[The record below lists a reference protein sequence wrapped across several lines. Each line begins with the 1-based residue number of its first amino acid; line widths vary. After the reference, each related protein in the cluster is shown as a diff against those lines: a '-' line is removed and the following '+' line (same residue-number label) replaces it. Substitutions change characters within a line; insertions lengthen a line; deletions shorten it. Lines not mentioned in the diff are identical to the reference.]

1 MVGTME
7 GPSVLEMHPTWVVK
21 KWKMNQPFTTD
32 VTTEMA
38 VRILEERMRG
48 KRRDFDFI
56 GLAWRM
62 MEGKCRTCEGWFWVE
77 DRRQG

>member
-1 MVGTME
+1 MVGSME
-7 GPSVLEMHPTWVVK
+7 GPSVLEIPPTWVVK

-48 KRRDFDFI
+48 KRRDFDVI

-62 MEGKCRTCEGWFWVE
+62 MEGKCRTWFWVE